1 MPAERK
7 KKRCGFA
14 IDCDTPKGLQ
24 SSSIGSVTKLSTA
37 EMMEAIK
44 TALDRGQ
51 HPSFLLRSLRMP

>member
-14 IDCDTPKGLQ
+14 IDTPKGLQ